1 MKRKDYSDIEN
12 ILEEKANRLESSV
25 KYSGAIRDSK
35 SEKRAEKERKERRG
49 YDFPYRQIV
58 AAVLAM
64 VIVGAGTF
72 GTLKFLERIGAQ
84 RLEQQG
90 SYGAQEGS
98 QEANDNAASDDVLNK
113 IEPVEYDDPGDEY
126 GGKAVYVT
134 SGDKV
139 YYPFVCS
146 ESLMAVINYVTP
158 VFDYSG
164 RLNIVNNVKDRDW
177 TVLNVNISFPGI
189 ESYDRTFD
197 GMSLDQICAFIDG
210 HVTERYYV
218 YLKVTWDDPNDENAV
233 IYYVDFAIRRT
244 AVSDKFEDVI
254 KFDIDY
260 NSGAPVDNNLL
271 SRISGAI
278 PAFSSAER
286 VKCETAEALGYSIYT
301 YDAAPAEFSSV
312 HLAACIIDEYGDLL
326 FDFPLNTELWY
337 AAKTP
342 GGHPTFFY
350 VKRHAL
356 TSNGWTYADLYAY
369 DTVTKE
375 ETLVISVGPKGLH
388 SRSNLRVFG
397 NISYDEETKEL
408 MISFYDYYTNVW
420 NPDDKAT
427 WPDPF
432 ASVPIKWNGEK
443 YVVEGIEGSRLSE
456 EFASAAKTEEE
467 IKKEQLKAE
476 AEDKAAGR
484 MYVTSGDMIEYP
496 ALTRAAVY
504 EDNKLYE
511 LYYNVDT
518 TLIEYAEPLKVH
530 NKIRKGWNIE
540 ISVSKSEYVFYDT
553 ESFVEYLNALYAVI
567 TEDLYTYVEMNITW
581 GNEEDSYTYGFTLYM
596 KADKNNYNSGNTSSV
611 EKPSGNEDFVLL
623 FDGKETVAPVKY
635 YEWEIEE
642 NERVRQHYYNIDDV
656 PVLDISSAAGSVA
669 YAYDTDKLTL
679 MDTVIS
685 RFNWDS
691 AMSVGANVDITWAL
705 REHTT
710 ENTYSTSLIY
720 VEAEFQKNDGSGK
733 YVSYVYAVSSGKPGC
748 FPYSN
753 NGDGLADLK
762 VSDGKNVY
770 APKGE
775 RIKRYGG
782 IDNLNHHMFNSV
794 THAYYKVPELT
805 LENGLTFTMN
815 RGYYIDSAVAFPDV
829 ELAEREEYSDVSGTH
844 IDTWL
849 SNLPW
854 NEYYVG
860 IILRGDTPEY
870 NAISGTYRIAYVIK
884 ISKGVTSNTSEIDH
898 SAQVAELDGW
908 LSQRMWYGMTVD
920 DLVTRVGSLSDNGLS
935 FKTRFLA
942 GDYSQCNVEDG
953 YSFVAYR
960 SDHYDVI
967 FTSSHDGPP
976 HVLLEARVI
985 MREGAEFE
993 LPFGITLD
1001 MSPAE
1006 ALNALGYTQEQI
1018 TAMDGYACSGA
1029 YELRYNDRF
1038 LTLTYHCN
1046 GAVVGIELGSEPQMY
1061 METAE

>member
-25 KYSGAIRDSK
+25 NYSGAIRDSK

-98 QEANDNAASDDVLNK
+98 QEANDNKENDNAPADGVLNK
-113 IEPVEYDDPGDEY
+113 IEPVEYDPSGENSSEY
-126 GGKAVYVT
+126 LYVT

-139 YYPFVCS
+139 YHPFVWEEHNIIDCTVLPF
-146 ESLMAVINYVTP
+146 E
-158 VFDYSG
+158 YSG
-164 RLNIVNNVKDRDW
+164 KLNIVNNVKDRDW
-177 TVLNVNISFPGI
+177 TVLSTSFWFPGI
-189 ESYDRTFD
+189 QSYDRTFADMDLKMICSWIDRYESD
-197 GMSLDQICAFIDG
+197 GMYR
-210 HVTERYYV
+210 VTF
-218 YLKVTWDDPNDENAV
+218 KVTWDDPDDENAV
-233 IYYVDFAIRRT
+233 IYYVDFTIKRT
-244 AVSDKFEDVI
+244 TVSDKFEDVI

-260 NSGAPVDNNLL
+260 TDGTAEQYAQL
-271 SRISGAI
+271 SDDGYTRYIDKL
-278 PAFSSAER
+278 
-286 VKCETAEALGYSIYT
+286 KCDAAEALGYSIYS
-301 YDAAPAEFSSV
+301 YNVAPPEISSIDRAAGIF
-312 HLAACIIDEYGDLL
+312 DEYGDLL
-326 FDFPLNTELWY
+326 FEFPLNTELWY

-342 GGHPTFFY
+342 SGHPTFFY
-350 VKRHAL
+350 VKWHAL

-375 ETLVISVGPKGLH
+375 ETLVISVGPEGLH
-388 SRSNLRVFG
+388 SQSNLQVIG
-397 NISYDEETKEL
+397 DLSYEEQKL
-408 MISFYDYYTNVW
+408 LISFYDNNRKTNIW
-420 NPDDKAT
+420 NPYDKST

-432 ASVPIKWNGEK
+432 AAQPIKWNGEK
-443 YVVEGIEGSRLSE
+443 YVVEGIEGWRLSE

-567 TEDLYTYVEMNITW
+567 TEDLYTNVEMNITW

-611 EKPSGNEDFVLL
+611 VKPSGNEDFVLL

-679 MDTVIS
+679 MNTVIS

-710 ENTYSTSLIY
+710 ENKYSTSLIY

-815 RGYYIDSAVAFPDV
+815 RGYYIDSAVAFPDI
-829 ELAEREEYSDVSGTH
+829 ELAEREEYSGVSGTH

-870 NAISGTYRIAYVIK
+870 NVISGTYRIAYVIK
-884 ISKGVTSNTSEIDH
+884 ISKGGTSNTSEIDH
-898 SAQVAELDGW
+898 SAQIAELDGW
-908 LSQRMWYGMTVD
+908 LSQRMWYGMNEE
-920 DLVTRVGSLSDNGLS
+920 DLLNMAIEEKSL
-935 FKTRFLA
+935 KPAILA
-942 GDYSQCNVEDG
+942 GAPDQINHEDDG
-953 YSFVAYR
+953 TFVRYKTESCDFLYFSKKDTHITTEVRMILHPGTNFA
-960 SDHYDVI
+960 
-967 FTSSHDGPP
+967 
-976 HVLLEARVI
+976 
-985 MREGAEFE
+985 

-1046 GAVVGIELGSEPQMY
+1046 GAYVGIELGSDPQMY